1 MELFLM
7 VVFVSLLCLAVTAL
21 AFSAASSEPD
31 AADRVSAE
39 QLAEARPA
47 AAPRFFA
54 EDAVTPPSPPI
65 PLNRRPPTVRPE
77 ALLLQIERHI
87 RLEQAAAEAFLDRP
101 TPESLHGR
109 TTSPLLN

>member
-7 VVFVSLLCLAVTAL
+7 VVFVSLLCLAVTVL
-21 AFSAASSEPD
+21 AFSAAASEPD

-39 QLAEARPA
+39 QVADARSA
-47 AAPRFFA
+47 SAPRFFA
-54 EDAVTPPSPPI
+54 EHPVAPPSAPI
-65 PLNRRPPTVRPE
+65 PVDRRPSTVRPE

-101 TPESLHGR
+101 TPESLHSR